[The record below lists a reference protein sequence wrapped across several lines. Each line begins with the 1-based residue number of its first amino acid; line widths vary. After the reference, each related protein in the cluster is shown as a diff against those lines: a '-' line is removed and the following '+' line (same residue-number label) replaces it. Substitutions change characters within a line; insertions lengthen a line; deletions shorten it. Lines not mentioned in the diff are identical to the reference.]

1 LRRSATDARPS
12 AILKVAQPRI
22 FGILKSAEK

>member
-1 LRRSATDARPS
+1 VLRSAGRRRAT